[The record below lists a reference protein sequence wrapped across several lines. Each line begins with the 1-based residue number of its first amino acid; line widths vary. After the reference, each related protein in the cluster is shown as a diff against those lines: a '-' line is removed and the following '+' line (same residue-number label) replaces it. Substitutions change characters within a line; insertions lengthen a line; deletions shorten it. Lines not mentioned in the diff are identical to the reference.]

1 LPTWRVGF
9 AFLMNWPEGCT
20 VTLRARVRARLR
32 EAIADR
38 RFSVHEAQELGQLA
52 SSLGVQVE
60 MDKATRSALERFAP
74 LWKFENWKLPIVTA
88 PIALGQGEVCHFSCA
103 ALPG

>member
-9 AFLMNWPEGCT
+9 AFLMNWARKLHGDAAG
-20 VTLRARVRARLR
+20 ARVRARLR

-60 MDKATRSALERFAP
+60 MDEATRRGGSSS
-74 LWKFENWKLPIVTA
+74 TA
-88 PIALGQGEVCHFSCA
+88 PAQA
-103 ALPG
+103 D